1 MNNYSAVCY
10 SNTFL
15 NQVIIRC
22 DFLEVLPTDKVF
34 STDIMKTILT
44 GFPRKGKP
52 QIVRFEKVSI
62 DVPSEANMQPN
73 ASRNVIEG
81 VQITFGDQE
90 NNKLIISNKT
100 LICEI
105 NTYKTFEDILSRI
118 TPIIKAVLSKNSV
131 TVIRTGI
138 RYINLFDSEKMKIR
152 KNFFS
157 GNVASSFESKLP
169 VIVEGIECIRT
180 MHTSEYNA
188 NGMRLNFRF
197 GMFNPDYPKTLK
209 KDNFALDYD
218 CYYDEPISSSDEVLR
233 YIQIGHDAIQT
244 LFENSITE
252 SLRKVYNNE

>member
-34 STDIMKTILT
+34 SADIMKTILT

-81 VQITFGDQE
+81 VQITFRDQE

-118 TPIIKAVLSKNSV
+118 TPIIKAVFSKNSV

-188 NGMRLNFRF
+188 NGMHLNFRF

-209 KDNFALDYD
+209 KDDFALDYD
-218 CYYDEPISSSDEVLR
+218 CYYDEPISSSDEVLG